1 MGRFV
6 WIFYAMKIKNIKICV
21 RLVNK
26 KIPEGKQFI
35 TFTIIYYLMTH
46 FYTLSPLLET
56 SFYDILNGAPDAEKD
71 ALCRMQSYEVG
82 FWLLVK
88 PKTNKYA
95 DCRVEG
101 CAIA

>member
-1 MGRFV
+1 M
-6 WIFYAMKIKNIKICV
+6 C
-21 RLVNK
+21 
-26 KIPEGKQFI
+26 PPCKQKDSRGQAVYY
-35 TFTIIYYLMTH
+35 IYDYLLYLMTH

-71 ALCRMQSYEVG
+71 AQCRMQSHEVG

-101 CAIA
+101 CVIAYI